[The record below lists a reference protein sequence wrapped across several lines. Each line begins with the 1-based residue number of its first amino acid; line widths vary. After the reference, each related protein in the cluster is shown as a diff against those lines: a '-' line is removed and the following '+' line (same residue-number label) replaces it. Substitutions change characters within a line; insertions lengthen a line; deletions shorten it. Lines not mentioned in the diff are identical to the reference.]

1 MVENSDQDQGRE
13 LESSPKSRK
22 KVWFGIGAS
31 LGMVVVGGGL
41 IYGWVF
47 IHRQLAPLVSKQVST
62 LVNRPVNLGEVERF
76 SLKGIHF
83 GESGL
88 PSTATETDYASVEA
102 IQVAFNPLT
111 LITNRTLSLDITLIN
126 PKAYIEQDASGVWV
140 NTELNQGEK
149 GAIEIKVGSINLKN
163 ADVTILPRLDGEPLK
178 PIDVNLKNAQVNLLN
193 DYQLIQLDSEGTLSE
208 GKFNLSGEVRP
219 ENIDTDL
226 KVELR
231 KLDAAKFVS
240 TLLDGQLRGSA
251 LPVNL
256 ETGEVTAQLDV
267 AIRNAQLST
276 LDGEVSIDNFSTKIV
291 DLPQISPAKSE
302 GKVTLQGREITIEK
316 FTTLIDDLEI
326 DTIGT
331 VHIDNGF
338 NITAKTEPAKVDKL
352 IKIAKIKQPLPVKV
366 TGEVEAAIQVGGSLQ
381 LPEISA
387 FANTTSPTT
396 IDKVNFSTI
405 KAAARLVENNQKIL
419 TSVQA
424 APAVGGQVA
433 AQGNILLGT
442 KNKNNNLAFN
452 LAAADLPT
460 TKLASLYGA
469 KLPGGVGNI
478 YAQGKVSG
486 SLDKLPQ
493 INGSGNAQFDF
504 AGGSITAQQFQLNG
518 DNWRGK
524 ILAQGIQVSQIQEL
538 PKQLRQS
545 GQIRAEIET
554 SGNLKS
560 LALDGIN
567 ANGIAIVSNLAGGQ
581 VVVDNI
587 QVAKGNWQGNILT
600 SGIQLGQ
607 LAALPI
613 PLQGS
618 VDSIFQASGNLNK
631 LDISGVNGKGVAALT
646 LPGGE
651 KVTLTN
657 LQLANNLWEV
667 DGQTQVLPLAK
678 LSTLIPAELDTAFT
692 GRFNLNGSLS
702 NLNPNA
708 VNGVAR
714 GNLALAGGNVNT
726 NARVKNGQWQA
737 NIRAQ
742 KIETSRFSPLLPAPV
757 RNYASQLGDAGGN
770 FRVSGNLDNLTP
782 QGINLQGNGNL
793 ALAGGEI
800 SANNINVKN
809 GQWQARIRA
818 QDIETSRFSPL
829 LPTPVRDYAK
839 QLGNAGGNFQ
849 VSGNLDNLTP
859 QGINLQGNGD
869 LALGEGEIRATDVQL
884 SQGEFQAVIN
894 PSNIALNPFVE
905 QIQGKLDGTV
915 NVKGNLANLNPE
927 AIAADGRIRLS
938 EGIPS
943 LGEPLTAQFAWQQ
956 GRLNLPQVQSPNLDL
971 NGYVDVNLAQS
982 GLGII
987 EDFNLD
993 VDIEEV
999 DLAQLPLSLPEVA
1012 KDIEIAGIAG
1022 FDGTVAGKITAPDI
1036 QGNIALSNLLVGIP
1050 GETKLSFD
1058 PEITGEVEATP
1069 GKGASL
1075 NLQGDSSNLLA
1086 VALDKDY
1093 LPTNLSLQLAQFK
1106 AQGERKGN
1114 RFNLATTNLPLAP
1127 LKKIALI
1134 ALENIPNNL
1143 DLPPQLLAQ
1152 PIEGNLSSEV
1162 TVDLGSVDDIS
1173 DLSNLDK
1180 LDVEAEVAVNNP
1192 RFGYLEGDKL
1202 DVGVEISQGSAFI
1215 PQISFQ
1221 QGESKYSLL
1230 DTQIKPTTGIPELTT
1245 KVKVEQGDIEQILK
1259 TARIYNI
1266 EDFRRYSNPNQ
1277 TYGNASD
1284 LGTNPVGDK
1293 NAPIL
1298 NQINRL
1304 VAIQANQENQQNQQ
1318 PSTIPRLDEL
1328 TGKFNLDIEVSASPD
1343 SGIAARGIDF
1353 QSLNP
1358 WRWGK
1363 YDAKQINVKG
1373 DFTDGS
1379 LTLKPVRLELEDNS
1393 FISFAGNVGGDSQS
1407 GQLKLRNIPVTLID
1421 RFVKLPPTIALDGN
1435 INATA
1440 ALAGSQDNPQ
1450 SKGSINIVGAK
1461 INGKEIE
1468 SARGSFSYSNARLEF
1483 SGRSFLEKDSDPLT
1497 IEASFPYQLPFA
1509 TVAPQS
1515 NQLALDIDIKDKGFI
1530 LVDLL
1535 TRGQV
1540 SWEEGKGEVQLGVIG
1555 EFNQE
1560 EVKLENLVAKGIIT
1574 LEDGVIA
1581 TQYLP
1586 DTPITDLQGR
1596 ILFNFDRVEVEGIE
1610 GKLSEGKVTIA
1621 GNLPIFQGITQDNPL
1636 MVNLDQLKIDNF
1648 LNLYS
1653 GGVDG
1658 KVEIL
1663 GTALEPEISGNVD
1676 LYHGQVSLPTPGGGS
1691 AISGSTTA
1699 SESQD
1704 FISFNDFNISLDKE
1718 KSVEVTIPFLLKI
1731 ISYGDLAIDGALS
1744 DLRPQGVINLRSGQV
1759 NLFTNQLALDKD
1771 YENKAIFDSNQ
1782 GITDPKLD
1790 LQLTTTATEVNRQPG
1805 VAESLS
1811 PEVSITS
1818 AGLSSS
1824 QQVLIRA
1831 RVSGSAQKLAEI
1843 NENSTGIVDLSSVP
1857 SRSETEILS
1866 LLGGSLINNFADDAT
1881 VGIANIASSAL
1892 FSNLENSLRENL
1904 GLSEF
1909 RVFPTRV
1916 SDGNSGGSDLT
1927 VGLEAGLDITNSLSV
1942 SVLKIFAEDRPA
1954 QYSLRYRLDEGTYLR
1969 STTDLAGNN
1978 GVAVQYELRF

>member
-1 MVENSDQDQGRE
+1 MVENPDQEQRRE
-13 LESSPKSRK
+13 LESSPKGRK
-22 KVWFGIGAS
+22 FW
-31 LGMVVVGGGL
+31 LGVGTVLTVAVGGGL
-41 IYGWVF
+41 AYGWIF

-126 PKAYIEQDASGVWV
+126 PKAYIEQDPSGVWV
-140 NTELNQGEK
+140 NTDLTQGEK
-149 GAIEIKVGSINLKN
+149 GAVEIKVGSINLKN
-163 ADVTILPRLDGEPLK
+163 AEVTILPRLDGEPLK

-193 DYQLIQLDSEGTLSE
+193 DYQLIQLDSKGTLSE
-208 GKFNLSGEVRP
+208 GKFNLSGEIRP
-219 ENIDTDL
+219 ETIDTDL
-226 KVELR
+226 KVEIR
-231 KLDAAKFVS
+231 KLDAAEFVA

-256 ETGEVTAQLDV
+256 ETGEVTAKLDI

-276 LDGEVSIDNFSTKIV
+276 LDGEVSIDDFSTKFI
-291 DLPQISPAKSE
+291 DLPQISPAKSD
-302 GKVTLQGREITIEK
+302 GKVTLQGREITIER

-331 VHIDNGF
+331 VHIDDGF
-338 NITAKTEPAKVDKL
+338 NITAKTQPATVDKL
-352 IKIAKIKQPLPVKV
+352 LKITKIKQPLPVAV
-366 TGEVEAAIQVGGSLQ
+366 TGEVEAAVQVGGSLQ

-387 FANTTSPTT
+387 FANTTRPTT

-419 TSVQA
+419 ASVQA
-424 APAVGGQVA
+424 VPAVGGQVA
-433 AQGNILLGT
+433 AQGNILLG
-442 KNKNNNLAFN
+442 KENKNNNLAFN

-524 ILAQGIQVSQIQEL
+524 IVAQGIQVSRIQEL
-538 PKQLRQS
+538 PEKIRQP
-545 GQIRAEIET
+545 GEIRAEINT

-567 ANGIAIVSNLAGGQ
+567 ADGIAMVNNLAGGQ

-587 QVAKGNWQGNILT
+587 KVSQGNWQGNILT

-618 VDSIFQASGNLNK
+618 VDSVFQASGNLNK
-631 LDISGVNGKGVAALT
+631 LNLSGVNGKGVAALT

-692 GRFNLNGSLS
+692 GKFSLNGSLT
-702 NLNPNA
+702 NLNPSA
-708 VNGVAR
+708 VNGLAR

-726 NARVKNGQWQA
+726 NARVRNGQWQA

-742 KIETSRFSPLLPAPV
+742 DIEASRFSPLLPAPV
-757 RNYASQLGDAGGN
+757 RDYASQLGDAGGN

-800 SANNINVKN
+800 TATNAKVQN
-809 GQWQARIRA
+809 GKWQANIRA
-818 QDIETSRFSPL
+818 KDIEASRFSPL
-829 LPTPVRDYAK
+829 LPTPVRDYAS
-839 QLGNAGGNFQ
+839 QLGDAGGNFR

-859 QGINLQGNGD
+859 QGINLQGNGN

-905 QIQGKLDGTV
+905 QLQGNLDGTV
-915 NVKGNLANLNPE
+915 NVKGNLANLNPG

-943 LGEPLTAQFAWQQ
+943 LGESLTAKFAWQE

-987 EDFNLD
+987 EDFDLD
-993 VDIEEV
+993 IDIQEV
-999 DLAQLPLSLPEVA
+999 DLAQLPLNLPDIA
-1012 KDIEIAGIAG
+1012 RDIEIAGIAG
-1022 FDGTVAGKITAPDI
+1022 FDGKVAGKITSPDI
-1036 QGNIALSNLLVGIP
+1036 QGNLALSNLLVDIP
-1050 GETKLSFD
+1050 GETQLNFD
-1058 PEITGEVEATP
+1058 SEITGEVEATP

-1075 NLQGDSSNLLA
+1075 NLQGDEDYLKI
-1086 VALDKDY
+1086 ALDKDY
-1093 LPTNLSLQLAQFK
+1093 LPTNLSLQLAQFN

-1152 PIEGNLSSEV
+1152 PLDGNLSSDV
-1162 TVDLGSVDDIS
+1162 TVNLGKFSNLS
-1173 DLSNLDK
+1173 DLSNLDN
-1180 LDVEAEVAVNNP
+1180 LDVEAEVAVENP
-1192 RFGYLEGDKL
+1192 QFGYLEGDKL
-1202 DVGVEISQGSAFI
+1202 DVDVEISQGSAFI

-1259 TARIYNI
+1259 TARIYTI
-1266 EDFRRYSNPNQ
+1266 EDLRRYSNPNQ

-1328 TGKFNLDIEVSASPD
+1328 TGKFNFDAEVAASPD
-1343 SGIAARGIDF
+1343 AGIVAKGIDF

-1373 DFTDGS
+1373 DFADGII
-1379 LTLKPVRLELEDNS
+1379 TLKPVRLELEDNS
-1393 FISFAGNVGGDSQS
+1393 FISFAGNVGGNSQS

-1421 RFVKLPPTIALDGN
+1421 RIVKLPPTIALDGN

-1450 SKGSINIVGAK
+1450 TKGSINIVGGK

-1468 SARGSFSYSNARLEF
+1468 SARGSFSYNNARLEF
-1483 SGRSFLEKDSDPLT
+1483 SGRSFLEKDSDPVT

-1540 SWEEGKGEVQLGVIG
+1540 SWEEGKGEIQLDIIG

-1560 EVKLENLVAKGIIT
+1560 EVTLEGLVAKGIIT
-1574 LEDGVIA
+1574 LEDGVVA

-1586 DTPITDLQGR
+1586 DTPITDLQGK
-1596 ILFNFDRVEVEGIE
+1596 ISFNFDRIDVEEIE

-1621 GNLPIFQGITQDNPL
+1621 GNLPIFQGQTSENSLI
-1636 MVNLDQLKIDNF
+1636 VNLDQLKIDNF

-1676 LYHGQVSLPTPGGGS
+1676 LYHGQVSLPTPGGTATS
-1691 AISGSTTA
+1691 AGVATV

-1704 FISFNDFNISLDKE
+1704 YISFNDFNISLDKE
-1718 KSVEVTIPFLLKI
+1718 KSVEVTIPFLLNI
-1731 ISYGDLAIDGALS
+1731 ISYGDLAINGALS
-1744 DLRPQGVINLRSGQV
+1744 DLRPQGIINLRSGQV
-1759 NLFTNQLALDKD
+1759 NLFTNQLALDRD
-1771 YENKAIFDSNQ
+1771 YENRAIFDANQ
-1782 GITDPKLD
+1782 GITDPSLD
-1790 LQLTTTATEVNRQPG
+1790 LQLTTTVTEVNRQPG

-1824 QQVLIRA
+1824 QQVIIRA